1 MKPSI
6 SIAVKSLSAPAAEK
20 IPWFE

>member
-6 SIAVKSLSAPAAEK
+6 SIAVKSLSAPAGEK